1 MMEGH
6 QKMDIGARLQEE
18 HKYLDGIKPKQF
30 VDVYE
35 LILKTVCRKESP
47 VF

>member
-1 MMEGH
+1 MEGQ

-18 HKYLDGIKPKQF
+18 HKCLDGIKPKQF

-35 LILKTVCRKESP
+35 LILKMVCTNETP